1 LEHIALFQSNF
12 NYKEKAM
19 PEVIKSGQFIAVRV
33 LNGRRETFT
42 VTVEVKK

>member
-1 LEHIALFQSNF
+1 
-12 NYKEKAM
+12 M
-19 PEVIKSGQFIAVRV
+19 PEVVKEGIFVAIRV